1 MLETYGCNQYDQQK
15 YKEHRKDASKLLRE
29 R

>member
-15 YKEHRKDASKLLRE
+15 YKEYRKDACKLLRE